1 MIEYIHMFAHDSLNF
16 EGLIS
21 AFGCIF
27 IHLYICCT
35 SSSNFNRKYSISEKI
50 VTFRQL
56 WPKITFFD
64 CYSLYWSASRMRQ
77 KIYLLW
83 NSHHL
88 HVILVHTQ
96 VQDYLVCKTVF
107 SAIEYSNHNGIVFDT
122 NWFALINKWIE
133 ILCP

>member
-1 MIEYIHMFAHDSLNF
+1 MIEYIHMFAHDSRNF

-88 HVILVHTQ
+88 HVILVNTQ

-122 NWFALINKWIE
+122 NWYALINKWIE

>member
-1 MIEYIHMFAHDSLNF
+1 MIEYIHMFAHV
-16 EGLIS
+16 
-21 AFGCIF
+21 C
-27 IHLYICCT
+27 
-35 SSSNFNRKYSISEKI
+35 SISKDSSPLLVVYLSIFTYVVHRLLILIENIQFLK
-50 VTFRQL
+50 RQSRSVNFGPRL
-56 WPKITFFD
+56 HFFY